1 MDDNGVSAIRDG
13 AAAHPGSDVDIMGLV
28 EAYSAA
34 PVVTAPPAGAITVA
48 PNAGFLA
55 ARLPVA
61 DLALGSIAV
70 LATAID
76 RLRIARKLPTGPWHL
91 DPERVA
97 ASFGSDKLIRID
109 GAPVNGFAPLSGFFA
124 TADGWIRTH
133 ANYPHH
139 HRRLLTVLDLP
150 EDAGPTDL
158 AAAVAHLS
166 ADDVEQRATAAGAL
180 AVRVRTES
188 QWRAPMPD
196 ASAPIVEFTAT
207 GSIDRPTVA
216 ADDPALPLAG
226 IRVLDLTRVLAG
238 PVAGRDL
245 ALLGADVLRVDP
257 PQLPEIEWQHT
268 LTGAGKRS
276 TLLDLR
282 SSEHHRIFDELLGR
296 ADVLLT
302 GYRPGALETWGV
314 DIERPGLVHGSVCA
328 RDPRGPW
335 AGRRG
340 FDSLVQA
347 ATGISLIE
355 GDEDRPGA
363 LPVQALDHASGHL
376 LAAGVIDALA
386 GRLVDGRGAQVAVIL
401 ERTAAYL
408 LDAPGRIDSAGPAVV
423 PGERSLITA
432 GGLTTERPALVEYDT
447 YPFAARPLGGDAPR
461 WLP

>member
-1 MDDNGVSAIRDG
+1 MDDNGVSAIHGG
-13 AAAHPGSDVDIMGLV
+13 ADLRTGADVTGVV
-28 EAYSAA
+28 EAYGAA
-34 PVVTAPPAGAITVA
+34 LGVGAPPGTITVA
-48 PNAGFLA
+48 PNAGFLS

-61 DLALGSIAV
+61 DLALGSIGA

-76 RLRIARKLPTGPWHL
+76 RLRLARKLPNRPWRL

-150 EDAGPTDL
+150 DNSVAADL
-158 AAAVAHLS
+158 AAAVANLS

-188 QWRAPMPD
+188 QWRASMPET
-196 ASAPIVEFTAT
+196 SAPIVEYTAT
-207 GSIDRPTVA
+207 GSIDRA
-216 ADDPALPLAG
+216 AIIADDPALPLAG

-268 LTGAGKRS
+268 LTGEGKRS
-276 TLLDLR
+276 TRLDLR
-282 SSEHHRIFDELLGR
+282 SSDDHQLFDELLAG

-328 RDPRGPW
+328 HDPRGPR

-355 GDEDRPGA
+355 GDADRPGA

-386 GRLVDGRGAQVAVIL
+386 RRLADGRGAQVAVIL
-401 ERTAAYL
+401 ERTAEYL
-408 LDAPGRIDSAGPAVV
+408 LDAPGRIASAAPARI
-423 PGERSLITA
+423 PGERTLVTT

-461 WLP
+461 WAQ